1 MRKKKVANI
10 HCPIQLLDLM
20 DRELLENPDDEA
32 DEYDSGLGSSSLQDI
47 LGGYTPWFGTGMDK
61 RAGGERDFKVECPGV
76 RGKFSLFSE
85 KYVNGG
91 NGDKLA

>member
-61 RAGGERDFKVECPGV
+61 GAGEIITAKQVLEAWKKADENIDQYY
-76 RGKFSLFSE
+76 KFESDMFSQS
-85 KYVNGG
+85 
-91 NGDKLA
+91 